1 MSKSY
6 VPASQLLRA
15 YDVYC
20 PKYEELREADTHS
33 AEYMRVEQENQVW
46 SLCLFGSVLSS
57 FVYISVFVLW
67 PLLLKYVAV
76 VL

>member
-6 VPASQLLRA
+6 VPVPQLLRA

-33 AEYMRVEQENQVW
+33 AEYMRVEQENQV
-46 SLCLFGSVLSS
+46 
-57 FVYISVFVLW
+57 
-67 PLLLKYVAV
+67 
-76 VL
+76 